1 MPSRRRS
8 FQKHTATTR
17 RERERGDSPREKKT
31 PRRKKRRP
39 NTTKTG
45 LKPTGKESHSPRR
58 RLHAAITTRKTR
70 RESDTMR
77 SHVRRTRKHTPRSTK
92 RKRPNKRQ
100 KGKVRNGGI
109 EIEVGETEKATTNV
123 VERKARERKERNQ
136 TKKANANRHTNQ
148 KRETHTNSQNASSV
162 EKILKDTR
170 VN

>member
-1 MPSRRRS
+1 
-8 FQKHTATTR
+8 
-17 RERERGDSPREKKT
+17 
-31 PRRKKRRP
+31 
-39 NTTKTG
+39 
-45 LKPTGKESHSPRR
+45 
-58 RLHAAITTRKTR
+58 
-70 RESDTMR
+70 MR
-77 SHVRRTRKHTPRSTK
+77 SHVRRTRKHTLRSTK

-109 EIEVGETEKATTNV
+109 EIEVGESEKATTNV
-123 VERKARERKERNQ
+123 VESKARERKERNQ